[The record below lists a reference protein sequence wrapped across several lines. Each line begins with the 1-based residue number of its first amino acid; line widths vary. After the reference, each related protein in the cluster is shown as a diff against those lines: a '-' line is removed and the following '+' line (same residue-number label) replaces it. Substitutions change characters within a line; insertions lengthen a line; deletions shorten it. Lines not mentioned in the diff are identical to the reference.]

1 MSDPRT
7 GGCLCGAIRYET
19 VGEPVFSLRCHC
31 RDCQRQ
37 SGAAHVPAARVPSA
51 GFRILQGT
59 PKRYVTK
66 ADSGNDIVRVFCGNC
81 GTPLYVQVG
90 NSPRPRRT
98 SRLHFR
104 RPWLVQAGCR
114 HFHEERTTLG
124 PRPAQRAEARHLP
137 AWTILPDPAVARWI
151 ATDHCDAG
159 LWPISVPWG
168 SCPSRWCRF
177 VVCREGIHWR
187 INPVGVA
194 ADWSVGCDGRR
205 E

>member
-1 MSDPRT
+1 MAQSGMKPWANPSSVSAVIAATANARAAPRT
-7 GGCLCGAIRYET
+7 
-19 VGEPVFSLRCHC
+19 SLPLASLARGFESSRGH
-31 RDCQRQ
+31 Q
-37 SGAAHVPAARVPSA
+37 SGMSRKPTAATTSSASSAAIAARRCTCRL
-51 GFRILQGT
+51 G
-59 PKRYVTK
+59 
-66 ADSGNDIVRVFCGNC
+66 
-81 GTPLYVQVG
+81 
-90 NSPRPRRT
+90 SPRPRRT